1 MRTALITGANRGI
14 GLAVA
19 QGLATNGHR
28 VIMGC
33 RSPKEG
39 EDAAA
44 EFPPRARMRA
54 CLAWMWPL
62 RRRST
67 PPSRNSRAKRI
78 EVDVLVNNAGVYH
91 KGDSFGVA
99 MEAVRDRWRSTCL
112 GR

>member
-19 QGLATNGHR
+19 QSLAANGHR

-44 EFPPRARMRA
+44 EISAKGAQGWAAPSLTPISRV
-54 CLAWMWPL
+54 L
-62 RRRST
+62 R
-67 PPSRNSRAKRI
+67 PNSA
-78 EVDVLVNNAGVYH
+78 A
-91 KGDSFGVA
+91 
-99 MEAVRDRWRSTCL
+99 
-112 GR
+112 